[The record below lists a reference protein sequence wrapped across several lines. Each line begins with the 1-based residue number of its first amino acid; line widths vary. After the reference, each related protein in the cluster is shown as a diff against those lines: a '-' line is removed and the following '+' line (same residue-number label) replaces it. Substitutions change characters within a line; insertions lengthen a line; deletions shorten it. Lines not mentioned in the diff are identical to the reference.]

1 MPHHQGTTRT
11 DATDDG
17 TSGCDG
23 HSRGRNT
30 HGLWVADNNVIPTA
44 SDPQR
49 AHALDLGTQIGEGY
63 GLPQPSCV
71 LQDVPDGVGQTG
83 RIEVR
88 RAEGCRR
95 FAW

>member
-1 MPHHQGTTRT
+1 VTSRGQEPIRHAGRSAVLLPVGNSPHHQGTTRT

-44 SDPQR
+44 SNP
-49 AHALDLGTQIGEGY
+49 APTPVAFT
-63 GLPQPSCV
+63 
-71 LQDVPDGVGQTG
+71 
-83 RIEVR
+83 VR
-88 RAEGCRR
+88 RARVLLEHLDGE
-95 FAW
+95 